1 MPPNIKKQW
10 KWLVVTV
17 YRAES
22 LPIMDGSLTGLSV
35 GKTDAFFQVCM
46 YIGMYIALSS
56 TFVSVPFQVE
66 FAGGHPQTTMIKTV
80 EGDQKMLNPEFSC
93 ELWYPVSTPT
103 TTQIIKCSMWDCKY
117 TYIIHT
123 RTY

>member
-1 MPPNIKKQW
+1 MMPPNIKKQW
-10 KWLVVTV
+10 KWLVITV

-35 GKTDAFFQVCM
+35 GKTDAFFQV
-46 YIGMYIALSS
+46 
-56 TFVSVPFQVE
+56 E

-80 EGDQKMLNPEFSC
+80 EGDQKMLKPEFSC

-117 TYIIHT
+117 FSLSLSLFLSLF
-123 RTY
+123 

>member
-22 LPIMDGSLTGLSV
+22 LPIMDGSVTGLST
-35 GKTDAFFQVCM
+35 GKTDAF
-46 YIGMYIALSS
+46 
-56 TFVSVPFQVE
+56 FQVE
-66 FAGGHPQTTMIKTV
+66 FAGGHPLTTMIRTV

-93 ELWYPVSTPT
+93 ELWDPVSTPT
-103 TTQIIKCSMWDCKY
+103 TTQIIKWSMWDCKS
-117 TYIIHT
+117 TFYIICIYIYIYIYT
-123 RTY
+123 I